1 MSIDS
6 RPIRSKRLRAV
17 GARVLVDAGLVVGGA
32 LALAAIAVLVG
43 RDGGLA
49 YDTRAYWLAGRHIL
63 DGSTLYT
70 PASVSDLGAYK
81 YPPIFAQLLVPTA
94 PLPELLVAWLW
105 RISGILC
112 LRYMVG
118 SWKAAV
124 VACAFLPVLIELSLG
139 NVTLQIGAVLVFALR
154 DRRGAYLLP
163 WVAALKFGPVLL
175 VPYLWFR
182 MPESR
187 RPLLVGSAIF
197 AVACLAS
204 YMVAPALWSDYV
216 ATYGWESGSLMSGSG
231 VIAIVP
237 SSGGLDFAIR
247 FAIAGV
253 AALLAAY
260 SRKAWL
266 AYAAAVITCPILAL
280 SRFAPM
286 VALWQFR
293 PSAWQGARPADR
305 PPEARRPVDRPPA
318 DFQPDADSATQP
330 DGAEA

>member
-1 MSIDS
+1 MSIVS
-6 RPIRSKRLRAV
+6 RPLRSERLRAA
-17 GARVLVDAGLVVGGA
+17 GARVLLDAGLVVGGA
-32 LALAAIAVLVG
+32 LALAALVVLVG

-49 YDTRAYWLAGRHIL
+49 YDTRAYWLAGRHLL
-63 DGSTLYT
+63 DGTALYT

-81 YPPIFAQLLVPTA
+81 YPPIFAQLFAPTA

-182 MPESR
+182 MPDSR
-187 RPLLVGSAIF
+187 RPLLVGTAVF
-197 AVACLAS
+197 AAACLAS
-204 YMVAPALWSDYV
+204 YLVAPTLWSDYI
-216 ATYGWESGSLMSGSG
+216 ATFGWESGSLMSGSG

-237 SSGGLDFAIR
+237 SSGGLDFAVR

-253 AALLAAY
+253 VALLAAY
-260 SRKAWL
+260 SRRAWL

-280 SRFAPM
+280 SRFAPL
-286 VALWQFR
+286 VGLWRFR
-293 PSAWQGARPADR
+293 PTGRPGARLAPGAAGSDT
-305 PPEARRPVDRPPA
+305 
-318 DFQPDADSATQP
+318 DSATQT
-330 DGAEA
+330 DGVQA